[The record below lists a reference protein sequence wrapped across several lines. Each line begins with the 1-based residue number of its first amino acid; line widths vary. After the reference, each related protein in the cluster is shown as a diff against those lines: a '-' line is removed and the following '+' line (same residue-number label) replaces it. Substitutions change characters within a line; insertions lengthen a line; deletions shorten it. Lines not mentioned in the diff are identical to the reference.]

1 MRFNLLGHVHVINDA
16 GRLIPLKSSKAT
28 QLLALLLLRRH
39 EVVGS
44 GVLIEEL
51 WADDPPR
58 SAMTTLQT
66 YVYHTRRL
74 LAEHQVTAGEREL
87 VLTRP
92 PGYFA
97 LIDDDELDVMIV
109 ERLIRTGSRLL
120 EEGRPE
126 EALASLNAGLDLWR
140 GPALS
145 TVPCGRVL
153 ESHIAHLEELRLFGV
168 QLRID
173 ANWRLGRIGPM
184 IPELRSLVISHPLN
198 ETLHAKLMGALYRVG
213 RRAEALA
220 SYRNLRQILSDEL
233 GVDPTPEIQRMHLE
247 ILNGDHMLA

>member
-1 MRFNLLGHVHVINDA
+1 MRFNLLGHVHVITDA

-39 EVVGS
+39 EVVGA

-74 LAEHQVTAGEREL
+74 LAEHQVTYQEREL
-87 VLTRP
+87 LLTRP

-97 LIDDDELDVMIV
+97 LIDDDELDVTIV

-120 EEGRPE
+120 EEDRPE

-233 GVDPTPEIQRMHLE
+233 GVDPTPEIQRMHME
-247 ILNGDHMLA
+247 ILNGDHVLA

>member
-1 MRFNLLGHVHVINDA
+1 MRFNLLGHVHVITDS

-66 YVYHTRRL
+66 YVYHIRRL
-74 LAEHQVTAGEREL
+74 LTEHQVTSEKREL

-97 LIDDDELDVMIV
+97 LIDDDEFDVTIA

-120 EEGRPE
+120 DENLPE

-233 GVDPTPEIQRMHLE
+233 GVDPTPEIQRMHME
-247 ILNGDHMLA
+247 ILNGDHVLV

>member
-1 MRFNLLGHVHVINDA
+1 MRFNLLGHVHVITDA

-66 YVYHTRRL
+66 YVYHTRRM
-74 LAEHQVTAGEREL
+74 LAEHQVTAAAREL

-92 PGYFA
+92 PGYFT
-97 LIDDDELDVMIV
+97 LIDDDELDVTIV
-109 ERLIRTGSRLL
+109 ERLIRKGSRLL
-120 EEGRPE
+120 DEDRPE

-184 IPELRSLVISHPLN
+184 IPELRSLVVSHPLN

-233 GVDPTPEIQRMHLE
+233 GVDPTPEIQRMHME
-247 ILNGDHMLA
+247 ILNGDHVLV

>member
-1 MRFNLLGHVHVINDA
+1 MRFNLLGHVHVITDA

-74 LAEHQVTAGEREL
+74 LAEHQVTGAEREL

-97 LIDDDELDVMIV
+97 LIDDDELDVTIV
-109 ERLIRTGSRLL
+109 ERMIRTGSRLL
-120 EEGRPE
+120 EENRPE

-233 GVDPTPEIQRMHLE
+233 GVDPTPEIQRMHME
-247 ILNGDHMLA
+247 ILNGDHVLA

>member
-1 MRFNLLGHVHVINDA
+1 MRFNLLGRVHVITDA
-16 GRLIPLKSSKAT
+16 GCVIPLKSSKAT
-28 QLLALLLLRRH
+28 QLLVLLLLRRH

-74 LAEHQVTAGEREL
+74 LGEHRVTSDDREL
-87 VLTRP
+87 VLTQP

-97 LIDDDELDVMIV
+97 LIDEDELDVAV
-109 ERLIRTGSRLL
+109 AERLIRTGGRLL
-120 EEGRPE
+120 EENRLE
-126 EALASLNAGLDLWR
+126 EALASLDAGLDLWR

-153 ESHIAHLEELRLFGV
+153 ESNIAHLEELRLFGM

-198 ETLHAKLMGALYRVG
+198 ETLHAKLMGALCQMG
-213 RRAEALA
+213 RRAEALE
-220 SYRNLRQILSDEL
+220 SYRNLRRILSDEL

-247 ILNGDHMLA
+247 ILNGEQVLV

>member
-1 MRFNLLGHVHVINDA
+1 MRFNLLGQMHVVTDS

-39 EVVGS
+39 QVVGA

-51 WADDPPR
+51 WADEPPR

-66 YVYHTRRL
+66 YVYHTRRM
-74 LAEHQVTAGEREL
+74 LAQQQVSGKQREL
-87 VLTRP
+87 LLTRP

-97 LIDDDELDVMIV
+97 LIEDEELDATVFERMI
-109 ERLIRTGSRLL
+109 RAGSRQL
-120 EEGRPE
+120 EDNRPG
-126 EALASLNAGLDLWR
+126 EALAALNAGLDLWH

-153 ESHIAHLEELRLFGV
+153 ESHIAHLEELRIFGL
-168 QLRID
+168 QLRIE
-173 ANWRLGRIGPM
+173 ANWRLGRIGPL

-213 RRAEALA
+213 RRAEALE
-220 SYRNLRQILSDEL
+220 SYRNLRKILSDEL
-233 GVDPTPEIQRMHLE
+233 GVDPTPEIQRMHME
-247 ILNGDHMLA
+247 ILNGEPVLA